1 MTQQEAIRWLS
12 TNNAKLSFETINGYN
27 FFRVAVKDRVFRI
40 SIFLQD
46 EMQCSFIPAV
56 TFFNS

>member
-27 FFRVAVKDRVFRI
+27 FFRVAVKDRVFLI
-40 SIFLQD
+40 SIF
-46 EMQCSFIPAV
+46 ER
-56 TFFNS
+56 